1 MQNTTIKVF
10 FIFSLFA
17 LLSAP
22 VLAETSF
29 PSCNSGEFVREQ
41 NRCEAAPPD
50 EFSCPDGME
59 LDPIADQCFAP
70 PQCSSDSAYSS
81 ASGLCEE

>member
-1 MQNTTIKVF
+1 MKQTTLMF
-10 FIFSLFA
+10 LFLLGLFLLFSV
-17 LLSAP
+17 P

-29 PSCNSGEFVREQ
+29 PACVTGEFIRDQ

-50 EFSCPDGME
+50 EFSCPTGME

-70 PQCSSDSAYSS
+70 PQCSDGADYSS
-81 ASGLCEE
+81 ASGLCEQ